1 MIREGMIADLVLL
14 DGDYTPLATVVG
26 GEVVYRAVGF

>member
-1 MIREGMIADLVLL
+1 VLL
-14 DGDYTPLATVVG
+14 DGDYTPLVTVAR